1 MLGGLK
7 DMLPTVKTIVYA
19 SDITEGSRP
28 AFRMALA
35 EAVKHKAR
43 IIFLHA
49 IEPMSTDTDEMVRDY
64 LLSQAQLNHTN
75 QLIAQYRNKIK
86 QRICSFIESEIPEGI
101 AEEQIPQIE
110 VAIGQPD
117 KMIISISQNQQADM
131 IVMGDRGGSVASRL
145 FLGST
150 TQKVIQQIRIPVLI
164 IPLRD

>member
-1 MLGGLK
+1 
-7 DMLPTVKTIVYA
+7 MLPTVKTIVYA

-28 AFRMALA
+28 AFRMAL
-35 EAVKHKAR
+35 EQAVRHQAR

-64 LLSQAQLNHTN
+64 LLSQAQMNHTN
-75 QLIAQYRNKIK
+75 QLIDQYRNKIEL
-86 QRICSFIESEIPEGI
+86 RISSFLESEIPEGI
-101 AEEQIPQIE
+101 AKEQVPQIE

-117 KMIISISQNQQADM
+117 KMIVKVAQSQQADM

-150 TQKVIQQIRIPVLI
+150 TQKVIQQTKIPVLI
-164 IPLRD
+164 VPLRN